1 MTDVEIKRGPGRP
14 RREEEVATERRRRTG
29 SGAERNLKLFVPEEA
44 KDPNFVY
51 RWVNNRPGRVK
62 QLTQMDDY
70 DVVSSEDGTIDAG
83 TSEGTV
89 VKRTVDRSEG
99 EEAVLLRKPR
109 TSMRQIRLKSRKCS
123 MRGMKSCAGSGCR
136 APKHSMD
143 QRHTFPAADQ
153 AAKGEISSRGSRA
166 IHPNFHQKEP

>member
-1 MTDVEIKRGPGRP
+1 MTEAEIKRGPGRP
-14 RREEEVATERRRRTG
+14 RREEEVKSERRRRTG
-29 SGAERNLKLFVPEEA
+29 TGAERKLKLFVPDEH

-70 DVVSSEDGTIDAG
+70 DVVSSEAIDAG

-89 VKRTVDRSEG
+89 VKRTVDSGEG

-109 TSMRQIRLKSRKCS
+109 HFYEADKAEEQSRIDARDEELRKGQVQS
-123 MRGMKSCAGSGCR
+123 AEGLSGSEAYVPGGR
-136 APKHSMD
+136 PGREGRNIVSGK
-143 QRHTFPAADQ
+143 
-153 AAKGEISSRGSRA
+153 
-166 IHPNFHQKEP
+166 

>member
-14 RREEEVATERRRRTG
+14 PRTEEVKTERRRRQG
-29 SGAERNLKLFVPEEA
+29 MGAERNLKLFVPEQA

-51 RWVNNRPGRVK
+51 RFVNDRPGRVK

-70 DVVSSEDGTIDAG
+70 EIVSSEDGNIDPG
-83 TSEGTV
+83 TAEGTV

-109 TSMRQIRLKSRKCS
+109 QYYEADKAEEQKLLDERDEELRAGKVQSSEGLSGSEAYVPGGR
-123 MRGMKSCAGSGCR
+123 RGQDGRNTVAG
-136 APKHSMD
+136 K
-143 QRHTFPAADQ
+143 
-153 AAKGEISSRGSRA
+153 
-166 IHPNFHQKEP
+166 

>member
-14 RREEEVATERRRRTG
+14 RREDEVKVERRRRTG
-29 SGAERNLKLFVPEEA
+29 TGAERNLKLFVPEEA

-62 QLTQMDDY
+62 QLTTMDDY
-70 DVVSSEDGTIDAG
+70 DVVSSDDGAIDAG

-109 TSMRQIRLKSRKCS
+109 HFYEADKAEEQKLLDARDEELR
-123 MRGMKSCAGSGCR
+123 AGKVQGSESLSGSEAYVPGGR
-136 APKHSMD
+136 PGREGRNIVSGK
-143 QRHTFPAADQ
+143 
-153 AAKGEISSRGSRA
+153 
-166 IHPNFHQKEP
+166 

>member
-1 MTDVEIKRGPGRP
+1 MTDLEIKRGPGRP
-14 RREEEVATERRRRTG
+14 RREDEVKVERRRRTG
-29 SGAERNLKLFVPEEA
+29 TGAERNLKLFVPEQA

-70 DVVSSEDGTIDAG
+70 DIVSSDDGAIDAG

-109 TSMRQIRLKSRKCS
+109 KFYEADKAEEQKLLDARDEELRK
-123 MRGMKSCAGSGCR
+123 GQVQGSE
-136 APKHSMD
+136 ALN
-143 QRHTFPAADQ
+143 
-153 AAKGEISSRGSRA
+153 GSEAYVPGGRPGREGRN
-166 IHPNFHQKEP
+166 IVSGK

>member
-14 RREEEVATERRRRTG
+14 PRVQEVQTERRRRTG
-29 SGAERNLKLFVPEEA
+29 TGAERNLKLFVPEEY

-70 DVVSSEDGTIDAG
+70 DIVSSEDGTIDAG

-109 TSMRQIRLKSRKCS
+109 KFYEADKAEEQKLLDAKDEQLRQGQGFSSEGLSGSEAYVPGGR
-123 MRGMKSCAGSGCR
+123 RGQDGRNIVSG
-136 APKHSMD
+136 K
-143 QRHTFPAADQ
+143 
-153 AAKGEISSRGSRA
+153 
-166 IHPNFHQKEP
+166 

>member
-1 MTDVEIKRGPGRP
+1 MTDLEPKRGPGRP
-14 RREEEVATERRRRTG
+14 RREDEVKVERRRRTG
-29 SGAERNLKLFVPEEA
+29 TGAERNLKLFVPETA

-70 DVVSSEDGTIDAG
+70 DIVSSGDGEIDAG

-89 VKRTVDRSEG
+89 VKRTVDRGEG

-109 TSMRQIRLKSRKCS
+109 HFYEADKAEEQKMLDARDEELR
-123 MRGMKSCAGSGCR
+123 AGKVSGSE
-136 APKHSMD
+136 ALS
-143 QRHTFPAADQ
+143 
-153 AAKGEISSRGSRA
+153 GSEAYVPGGRPGREGRN
-166 IHPNFHQKEP
+166 IVSGK